1 MKAEHCG
8 KDGKNEFETS
18 NYTIRTCP
26 KNEWDI
32 TVNDKFSLADMRHAR
47 QLEKIGELMKK
58 EIAISAGLKRCEV
71 IAVALYT
78 GPMVSCKSLRTLMTL
93 GISYPPLCS

>member
-1 MKAEHCG
+1 MEAEHCS
-8 KDGKNEFETS
+8 KDEFETS

-32 TVNDKFSLADMRHAR
+32 TVCGNLSLADMRHAR
-47 QLEKIGELMKK
+47 RLEAIDELMRK
-58 EIAISAGLKRCEV
+58 EIARSAGLTRCEV